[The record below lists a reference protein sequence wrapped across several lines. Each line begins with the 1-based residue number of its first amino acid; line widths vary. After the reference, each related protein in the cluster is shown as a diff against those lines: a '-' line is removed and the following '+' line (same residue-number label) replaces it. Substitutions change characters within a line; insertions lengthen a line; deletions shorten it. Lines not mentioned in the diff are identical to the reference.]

1 MYMQLLQYL
10 LIVSM
15 YVSVG
20 LCIGN
25 VLYICAV
32 YLMNMHYM
40 EICIRNV
47 CFCNVIYKRP
57 YDCVYSLDKSSL
69 QLESIQ

>member
-20 LCIGN
+20 LCIS
-25 VLYICAV
+25 AV